1 MPFVPITESQS
12 QSLLCLEDMV
22 RGLWTCL
29 PPVPAATQAACPGY
43 GAARRGTRG
52 DSPRPCV
59 PRALSL
65 AQRHKCPHS
74 RSLKA
79 GLGIASFASSTSS
92 SREGLWE
99 HPGFEGAPIL
109 LHQSEFGPG
118 DHGGQSDVGRKGR
131 GGVQGKSQTCPSL
144 SVSDQG
150 PALRGLQWT
159 NLTVPSEADE
169 GGGLPGRETCRLV

>member
-12 QSLLCLEDMV
+12 QSLLCLEEMV
-22 RGLWTCL
+22 QGLWSCL
-29 PPVPAATQAACPGY
+29 SPVPAGKTSCTPGY
-43 GAARRGTRG
+43 GAARHGTRW
-52 DSPRPCV
+52 DSPRACV
-59 PRALSL
+59 HRALSL

-79 GLGIASFASSTSS
+79 GPGIASFAWSTSC

-99 HPGFEGAPIL
+99 HPGLEGAPIV

-118 DHGGQSDVGRKGR
+118 AHGRQSDMGRKGR
-131 GGVQGKSQTCPSL
+131 GGVQGKSQTFPSL

-159 NLTVPSEADE
+159 NLTVPSEAEE
-169 GGGLPGRETCRLV
+169 GGGLPGGETCRLV